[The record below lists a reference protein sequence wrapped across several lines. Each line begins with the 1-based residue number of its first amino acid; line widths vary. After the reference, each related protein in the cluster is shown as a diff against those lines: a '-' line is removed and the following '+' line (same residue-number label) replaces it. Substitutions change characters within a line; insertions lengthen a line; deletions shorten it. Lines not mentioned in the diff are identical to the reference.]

1 MDKQRK
7 TIVCKWL
14 GYLALIVAM
23 TAIGGDFG
31 LIAALALVFLLH

>member
-1 MDKQRK
+1 MNKRSK
-7 TIVCKWL
+7 IVCKWL

-31 LIAALALVFLLH
+31 LIAGLVLVFLLH

>member
-1 MDKQRK
+1 MSKRSK
-7 TIVCKWL
+7 IVCKWL